1 MDKMR
6 TLFGGLIAIAAA
18 IQICAAQEP
27 AQRPRP
33 NRPGDRPG
41 REGQP
46 QEGLLLNLLG
56 DGAAIRELGL
66 SDEQVK
72 DLHAKAFELR
82 QAVIKVRAALDL
94 AGMEQAKL
102 LTQDPVDESAVMSAV
117 EKTGQIR
124 TELAKLQMRQILFFR
139 TAFTPEQ
146 RARIHQIFAARRERS
161 QRNDGHSGERDGG
174 RGRRERGANDG
185 VSNRSQ
191 ERAEA
196 PVPPDDVA
204 QPRP

>member
-1 MDKMR
+1 MVKMR
-6 TLFGGLIAIAAA
+6 TLFFWLIAIAAA
-18 IQICAAQEP
+18 IQISAAQEP

-33 NRPGDRPG
+33 NRPGDRTG

-56 DGAAIRELGL
+56 DSAAVRELGL

-72 DLHAKAFELR
+72 DLRAKAFELR
-82 QAVIKVRAALDL
+82 QAVIKVRAELDL

-102 LTQDPVDESAVMSAV
+102 LTQEPVDEPALMSAV
-117 EKTGQIR
+117 EKTGRIR
-124 TELAKLQMRQILFFR
+124 TELAKMQMRQILFFR

-146 RARIHQIFAARRERS
+146 RERIHKFLAARRERT
-161 QRNDGHSGERDGG
+161 QRGDVHSGEREGG

-185 VSNRSQ
+185 LPNRSQ
-191 ERAEA
+191 ERAEERA
-196 PVPPDDVA
+196 TTNDVP
-204 QPRP
+204 QPRQ